1 MSTGRWRITPVEET
15 EFGPSELPSAHH
27 GGREHHVEEPEDR
40 GAAALLAAVE
50 LLGLRSEGPES
61 FTVSPSNDPIAFLLD
76 TVADA
81 VSVWRGASVLY
92 RNRAAE
98 RLEASGRALERRSLR
113 FRCGDADYI
122 LEIVHERS

>member
-1 MSTGRWRITPVEET
+1 MSTGRWRITLVEDT

-27 GGREHHVEEPEDR
+27 GRGHHVEELEDR
-40 GAAALLAAVE
+40 GAAALIAAVE

-81 VSVWRGASVLY
+81 VSVWRGTSVLY

-98 RLEASGRALERRSLR
+98 RMEASGRTLDRRSLR
-113 FRCGDADYI
+113 FRRGDADYI
-122 LEIVHERS
+122 LEIIHERS